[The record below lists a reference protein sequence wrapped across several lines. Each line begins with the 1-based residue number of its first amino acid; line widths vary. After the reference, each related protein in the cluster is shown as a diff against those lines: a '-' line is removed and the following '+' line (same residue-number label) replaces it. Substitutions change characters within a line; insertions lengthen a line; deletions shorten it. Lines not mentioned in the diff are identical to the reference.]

1 MASVTL
7 LHSLKLT
14 HHPYS
19 PSLTRWKLRNA
30 LYTLSSSLIILPGP
44 LADDIREKKKK
55 ERYWLPPLSTN
66 LLLFYYLFFV
76 KLHAL
81 S

>member
-44 LADDIREKKKK
+44 LADYIREKKK

-76 KLHAL
+76 KLSAL